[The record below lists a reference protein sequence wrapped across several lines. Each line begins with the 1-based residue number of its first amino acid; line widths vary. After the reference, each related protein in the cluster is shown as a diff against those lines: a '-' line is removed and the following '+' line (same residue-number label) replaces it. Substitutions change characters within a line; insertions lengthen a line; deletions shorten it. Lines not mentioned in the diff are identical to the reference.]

1 MQKLLLT
8 LALIISGL
16 VSGYALQQIIRRKVE
31 EHAILLPRL
40 RKFLQR
46 FSILGLM
53 PLSFIGAFWI
63 IPFGDLRIA
72 LLPAIASSVALIGGA
87 LGLGTALLLKRSG
100 SQKGVLFTCGMFS
113 NIGSL
118 GGLTS
123 FVFFGE
129 EGFALLALYKIFEE
143 LLYYGIGFPVA
154 RYYRMEGQDRRAARK
169 TRLLGLLR
177 DPFLLV
183 ASGSFLTGMGL
194 NLSGI
199 PRPAAY
205 ETVISIFVPVGVF
218 LILVSIGLGMRFSSV
233 GNHLVEGG
241 AIFTIKFLVLPLI
254 AGIASWLL
262 GLHEVQG
269 GLPMKI
275 VLIGASMPVA
285 FNALVV
291 ASIYDLDLELANSC
305 WLITTGSMLFI
316 LPWLY
321 FLFTLF

>member
-1 MQKLLLT
+1 MQRLLFT

-16 VSGYALQQIIRRKVE
+16 VSGYVLQQVIRRKVD
-31 EHAILLPRL
+31 EHDLLLPRL

-53 PLSFIGAFWI
+53 PISFIGAFWI
-63 IPFGDLRIA
+63 IPFGDLRIV
-72 LLPAIASSVALIGGA
+72 LLPVIASSVALIGGA
-87 LGLGTALLLKRSG
+87 LGLGTAVLLKKSG

-154 RYYRMEGQDRRAARK
+154 RYFRMEGQDSGAANN
-169 TRLLGLLR
+169 RLLQLLK
-177 DPFLLV
+177 DPFFLV

-194 NLSGI
+194 NFSGI
-199 PRPAAY
+199 ARPPAY
-205 ETVISIFVPVGVF
+205 EILISLFVPIGVF

-233 GNHLVEGG
+233 GSYLVEGS
-241 AIFTIKFLVLPLI
+241 AIFTIKFIILPLI

-262 GLHEVQG
+262 GLHETQN

-305 WLITTGSMLFI
+305 WLITTGSMLFV

-321 FLFTLF
+321 FLFSLF